1 MPAADQGVA
10 LSENRYQWVPRVL
23 CFVTSGPDVLLL
35 RGAPTKRLWAG
46 KYNGL
51 GGHVE
56 RGESVHAAALREIRE
71 EAGLEVGG
79 LRLRGVITVD
89 AGPAIGIGLFV
100 FTAEAQGRAVAA
112 SAEGTLHW
120 VRPEHVA
127 ELDTVED
134 LPTLLPYLLA
144 RPLDAPCFGA
154 RYFYSADQK
163 LVVEFFEDKAQ
174 SS

>member
-1 MPAADQGVA
+1 MPVADQGAA
-10 LSENRYQWVPRVL
+10 LSQHRYQWVPRVL
-23 CFVTSGPDVLLL
+23 CFVTSGSEVLLL

-71 EAGLEVGG
+71 EAGLEVNR
-79 LRLRGVITVD
+79 LRLRGVIAVD
-89 AGPAIGIGLFV
+89 AGPGAGIGLFV
-100 FTAEAQGRAVAA
+100 FTAEAQGRALAP

-120 VRPEHVA
+120 VRPEQLA

-134 LPTLLPYLLA
+134 LPTLLPYLWA

-154 RYFYSADQK
+154 RYFYSAEQK
-163 LVVEFFEDKAQ
+163 LVIEFFEDQA
-174 SS
+174 